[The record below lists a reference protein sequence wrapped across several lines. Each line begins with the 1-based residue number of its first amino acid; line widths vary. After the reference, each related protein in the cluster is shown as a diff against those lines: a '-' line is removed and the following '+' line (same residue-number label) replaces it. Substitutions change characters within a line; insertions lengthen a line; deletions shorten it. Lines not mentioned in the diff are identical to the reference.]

1 MKNFVFAVF
10 LLALT
15 TVGFAQDARRSADGT
30 CVVFP
35 CVVATLSVTNQ
46 TVPVSETALFTPTTS
61 GLFRVTFYMESS
73 PVRGSDWG
81 LQFKYTDDL
90 KTRSEPVWQA
100 TPGNLA
106 SFNYVFRV
114 VAGQPIT
121 YAVTQVKIGEGAYYD
136 LFITV
141 EQLQ

>member
-1 MKNFVFAVF
+1 MKNFVLAVF

-30 CVVFP
+30 CAVFP

-61 GLFRVTFYMESS
+61 GLFRVTVYMESS
-73 PVRGSDWG
+73 AIQGSVWS
-81 LQFKYTDDL
+81 LQFKNTDDL
-90 KTRSEPVWQA
+90 KKRSGSIVQVA
-100 TPGNLA
+100 PGQLL
-106 SFNYVFRV
+106 SGVSVYRD

-121 YAVTQVKIGEGAYYD
+121 YTVAQVKVGEGAFYD
-136 LFITV
+136 LFVTV

>member
-1 MKNFVFAVF
+1 MKNCVLTIF

-15 TVGFAQDARRSADGT
+15 TAGFAQEARRASDGT

-46 TVPVSETALFTPTTS
+46 TAAVSETALFTPTTS
-61 GLFRVTFYMESS
+61 GLFRVTYYMESS
-73 PVRGSDWG
+73 PILASVWG
-81 LQFKYTDDL
+81 LQFKYADDL
-90 KTRSEPVWQA
+90 KVRSEPVVRVN
-100 TPGNLA
+100 PGQSP
-106 SFNYVFRV
+106 SFSLMFRD

-121 YAVTQVKIGEGAYYD
+121 YAVTQIKSSPDAYYD